1 MSRYYGNY
9 SQYLG
14 AQRCCDLRGQG
25 PQGEQ
30 GPTGPASIGAVGNT
44 GPTGPSVTGPTG
56 RSCMGPTGP
65 TGSFPTPTSGTG
77 VTGVVSYYSGTYY
90 YDSTKTFVINH
101 PNNSEKFL
109 VHGCLEGPEAGVYY
123 RGKGSIINNECV
135 EIELPNYVE
144 NLAAEFTVQITP
156 IYSGKI
162 VMLNCSEVDNNKF
175 RVYGENAKFHWCVH
189 GKRHDI
195 EVEPNKDSV
204 DVKGDGPYLY
214 I

>member
-14 AQRCCDLRGQG
+14 AQRCCDSRGQG

-30 GPTGPASIGAVGNT
+30 GPTGPASIGSIGNT
-44 GPTGPSVTGPTG
+44 GPTGASVTGPTG

-65 TGSFPTPTSGTG
+65 TGS
-77 VTGVVSYYSGTYY
+77 
-90 YDSTKTFVINH
+90 KTFVINH
-101 PNNSEKFL
+101 PTNSEKFL

-123 RGKGSIINNECV
+123 RGKGSITNNEYV
-135 EIELPNYVE
+135 EIELPHYVE
-144 NLAAEFTVQITP
+144 NLASVFTVQITT
-156 IYSGKI
+156 IYNGKI
-162 VMLNCSEVDNNKF
+162 VTLNCSEVENNKF
-175 RVYGENAKFHWCVH
+175 RVYGENATFHWCVH

-195 EVEPNKDSV
+195 VVEPNKNSV